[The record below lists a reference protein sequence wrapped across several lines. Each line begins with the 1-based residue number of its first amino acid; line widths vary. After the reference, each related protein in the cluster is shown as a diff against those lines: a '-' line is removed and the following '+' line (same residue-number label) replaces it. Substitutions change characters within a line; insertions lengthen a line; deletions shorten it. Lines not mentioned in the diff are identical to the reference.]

1 MAVLLVLGGV
11 ACRARNQDQHEDLQ
25 RSELSA
31 TAAPHL
37 STSVAPSR
45 SIPQVQT
52 EASLEAIS
60 AEDLFRLIRNGASC
74 GTVVNVWA
82 TWCAPCRRELPTL
95 KAETERLAAD
105 GIGLLIVSVDDEKD
119 QSKIPVVLSKY
130 GIGAPYYVVRPPKGA
145 FKRAVH
151 PKWSGGLP
159 VSFLFER
166 RGKGRFFWDAPVTTK
181 VLRSILEEFVA
192 EQTTKGKACRKLNPG
207 YDHR

>member
-1 MAVLLVLGGV
+1 
-11 ACRARNQDQHEDLQ
+11 
-25 RSELSA
+25 
-31 TAAPHL
+31 
-37 STSVAPSR
+37 
-45 SIPQVQT
+45 
-52 EASLEAIS
+52 
-60 AEDLFRLIRNGASC
+60 
-74 GTVVNVWA
+74 
-82 TWCAPCRRELPTL
+82 
-95 KAETERLAAD
+95 
-105 GIGLLIVSVDDEKD
+105 VDDEKD

-166 RGKGRFFWDAPVTTK
+166 RGKGRFFWDAPVTAK

-192 EQTTKGKACRKLNPG
+192 EQTTKGEACRKLNPG